1 MDYESDPDKLKVLR
15 DKLFKLRSEMTRNNK
30 KKKMMKGFLNQRDNF
45 LSQEIEVV
53 KDNLDTTID
62 SKIDELN
69 DRVNNDIMKN
79 AKLDNDCSNAE
90 YIENEHVHAYKGY
103 GDDVINETAR
113 SEASINDSLGKVN
126 NNEESDQVIK
136 KNDSNN

>member
-1 MDYESDPDKLKVLR
+1 
-15 DKLFKLRSEMTRNNK
+15 MTRNNK

-53 KDNLDTTID
+53 KDNLDTTLD

-79 AKLDNDCSNAE
+79 AKLDNDSSN
-90 YIENEHVHAYKGY
+90 IE
-103 GDDVINETAR
+103 
-113 SEASINDSLGKVN
+113 
-126 NNEESDQVIK
+126 
-136 KNDSNN
+136 

>member
-1 MDYESDPDKLKVLR
+1 
-15 DKLFKLRSEMTRNNK
+15 MTRNNK

-53 KDNLDTTID
+53 KDNLDTTLD

-79 AKLDNDCSNAE
+79 AKLDNDSSNAE
-90 YIENEHVHAYKGY
+90 YFENEHV
-103 GDDVINETAR
+103 N
-113 SEASINDSLGKVN
+113 ASQG
-126 NNEESDQVIK
+126 
-136 KNDSNN
+136 